1 MLHRAPARWIA
12 GVAMTL
18 LLSMAAAAEDPKLR
32 SQLFGAADR
41 ALAEANTA
49 QANVLAPTSYALGAR
64 HYRDAEQ
71 ALARGGNLEDI
82 RSDLREAVA
91 SFAKATEHTSL
102 ARVTLGET
110 IAARND
116 AEVAD
121 SAQFAGE
128 QWRAAELEFADA
140 ARRLESGN
148 INRARRIAEEARE
161 LYRTAELAAIEANY
175 LSGARELI
183 AQAKKQRVK
192 RYAPKTLARAESLL
206 ADAENR
212 LRTDRY
218 DTDYPRSLA
227 REANYEARHAMYL
240 AERIRAMSGRDLS
253 AEDLLLEA
261 EQPLARI
268 AGELDL
274 VAELDNG
281 YDATTSAIIGAIDNL
296 EADQQR
302 LFQRDERVAFL
313 ESEVSSLEARLGVES
328 EQRRL
333 QEQIEQRFAQLAA
346 VFNRDEAV
354 VLRKGDDLIVRMSLN
369 FDSGSSVIKPEYFA
383 LLRKIQ
389 TAVDLFPDSLVEIQG
404 HTDSFGADATNLEL
418 SRQRADAVQAY
429 LMANMTDL
437 GETEITAVG
446 YGETVPLSNNETP
459 EGRQRNRRIDLLI
472 TPNFERLT
480 RALASQ

>member
-1 MLHRAPARWIA
+1 MYIRSTGRWMV
-12 GVAMTL
+12 GVIML
-18 LLSMAAAAEDPKLR
+18 LLASAAGAAGDPVLR
-32 SQLFGAADR
+32 AQLFGAADQ
-41 ALAEANTA
+41 ALAEANA
-49 QANVLAPTSYALGAR
+49 AKANVLAPTSYALGAR
-64 HYRDAEQ
+64 HFRDAEQ

-82 RSDLREAVA
+82 RSDLREAAA
-91 SFAKATEHTSL
+91 SFTKATKHTAL
-102 ARVTLGET
+102 AQVTLGDV
-110 IAARND
+110 IAARSD

-121 SAQFAGE
+121 AAQFAGE
-128 QWRAAELEFADA
+128 QWRAAEVEFADA
-140 ARRLESGN
+140 ARRLESGS
-148 INRARRIAEEARE
+148 ITRAQRVGAEARE
-161 LYRTAELAAIEANY
+161 LYRGAELAAIEANY

-240 AERIRAMSGRDLS
+240 AERIKAMSGRDLT

-261 EQPLARI
+261 EQPITRI

-274 VAELDNG
+274 VAELDGG
-281 YDATTSAIIGAIDNL
+281 YDTATTAILANVDSL
-296 EADQQR
+296 EADRQR
-302 LFQRDERVAFL
+302 LSQRDERVEFL
-313 ESEVSSLEARLGVES
+313 ESEVSSLEARLGEAS
-328 EQRRL
+328 QQRRL
-333 QEQIEQRFAQLAA
+333 QEQIEQRFVQLAA
-346 VFNRDEAV
+346 VFDRDEAV
-354 VLRKGDDLIVRMSLN
+354 VLRKGNDVIVRMSLN
-369 FDSGSSVIKPEYFA
+369 FGSGSSVIEPQYFT

-404 HTDSFGADATNLEL
+404 HTDSFGADEQNLVL
-418 SRQRADAVQAY
+418 SRQRADAVQTY
-429 LMANMTDL
+429 LLANMSDL
-437 GETEITAVG
+437 GDTEITAAG

-472 TPNFERLT
+472 TPNMERLT
-480 RALASQ
+480 QALASR

>member
-1 MLHRAPARWIA
+1 MLNRVQARWIA
-12 GVAMTL
+12 GVVMTL
-18 LLSMAAAAEDPKLR
+18 LVSVAGAAEDATLR
-32 SQLFGAADR
+32 AQLFGAADQ
-41 ALAEANTA
+41 ALAEANA
-49 QANVLAPTSYALGAR
+49 ANANILAPTSYALGAR

-82 RSDLREAVA
+82 RGDLAEAA
-91 SFAKATEHTSL
+91 ANFAKASKHTTL
-102 ARVTLGET
+102 AQVTLGET

-121 SAQFAGE
+121 SAQFASE
-128 QWRAAELEFADA
+128 QWRAAEVEFADA
-140 ARRLESGN
+140 ARRLEAGN
-148 INRARRIAEEARE
+148 INRAQRIAEDARE

-192 RYAPKTLARAESLL
+192 RYAPKTLDRAESLL

-240 AERIRAMSGRDLS
+240 AERIRAMGRNLS

-261 EQPLARI
+261 EQPLTRV

-274 VAELDNG
+274 VAELDSG
-281 YDATTSAIIGAIDNL
+281 YDSTTTAIVNAIDSL

-313 ESEVSSLEARLGVES
+313 ESEVTSLESRLGEAS
-328 EQRRL
+328 QQRRL

-346 VFNRDEAV
+346 VFTRDEAV
-354 VLRKGDDLIVRMSLN
+354 VLRKGDDVIVRMSLN
-369 FDSGSSVIKPEYFA
+369 FDSGSPVIKPQYFT

-418 SRQRADAVQAY
+418 SRQRADAVQTY

-437 GETEITAVG
+437 GKTEITAVG

-472 TPNFERLT
+472 TPNIERLSQ
-480 RALASQ
+480 ALASQ